1 MLFQSS
7 RKNIPG
13 EQDPANKIRG
23 SLVSLRETD
32 PSPFP
37 SLSSRVFSRLF
48 YHTLERLFKGY
59 LPLTISFFIVS
70 LSPTR
75 ELLHRLPI
83 SHQKPSSQSTYLPLE
98 CLFTG
103 YLSPTRKF
111 LHRLPIFQQNAFSQ
125 ATYLLLE
132 TFFLVYLSPT
142 RMPFHK
148 LPIPYQKVS
157 SQATYLPAECLFTG
171 YLSPTRNLLPSLPI
185 SHQNAFSQATYP
197 PLESFFTGY
206 KNEKSEDY
214 SKADL
219 KQRVL
224 FFITIFRLAIPAFFR
239 FTDVTGYLSSSR
251 MPFHRLPIFY

>member
-13 EQDPANKIRG
+13 EQDPGELGVTEGDRPI
-23 SLVSLRETD
+23 
-32 PSPFP
+32 PFP
-37 SLSSRVFSRLF
+37 FLIITCFLTFVLSHTRTPVQRLPIPH
-48 YHTLERLFKGY
+48 YQ
-59 LPLTISFFIVS
+59 
-70 LSPTR
+70 
-75 ELLHRLPI
+75 LLHSQPI
-83 SHQKPSSQSTYLPLE
+83 SHQRAS
-98 CLFTG
+98 
-103 YLSPTRKF
+103 
-111 LHRLPIFQQNAFSQ
+111 SQ
-125 ATYLLLE
+125 ATYLPLE

-142 RMPFHK
+142 RMPFHR

-157 SQATYLPAECLFTG
+157 SQATYLPVECLFTGYLSPTRDLLPSLPISHQNAFSQVTYPLLESFFKGYLSSSRCLFTG

-224 FFITIFRLAIPAFFR
+224 FFIKIFRLAIPAFFR